1 MNNFSFIPSDEFHK
15 TIHRILS
22 SMQLISRRRLEIV
35 VQRTIYESRSINV
48 TSSKISRKNS
58 LEIST
63 IQA

>member
-35 VQRTIYESRSINV
+35 VQRTIQDLRV
-48 TSSKISRKNS
+48 DATSSKISRKNS